1 MWTATIVRDRFAEAA
16 ATERRL
22 PHEKA
27 GPSEKMGFWPEYQD
41 EVSDLVAKSAYVDA
55 DIDFTAISRADWHR
69 FARGRELDRARL
81 EEIARRNNR
90 RLPPSPGEISRWEEV
105 LCVWT
110 PDYLRDEK
118 ERRLVWYWAFCASGG
133 KSFAAVCRKKGWVR
147 RTAYARLDR
156 LFERVAGDLVNDC
169 RFLSDTSD
177 LQDCTGFGFNA
188 FIPGTLNELS
198 GEDIP
203 VSPRSWSDG
212 EASGD
217 HPEIRDFSWSMN
229 QAEREAKRRRKAE
242 AGMPRP
248 EAV

>member
-1 MWTATIVRDRFAEAA
+1 MWDAITVRDRFAEAA

-27 GPSEKMGFWPEYQD
+27 GPSEKMGFWPE
-41 EVSDLVAKSAYVDA
+41 
-55 DIDFTAISRADWHR
+55 FRATFEDMTGWGSKR
-69 FARGRELDRARL
+69 LAEERELRF
-81 EEIARRNNR
+81 R
-90 RLPPSPGEISRWEEV
+90 RLPPSSAAISRWEEV

-147 RTAYARLDR
+147 RTAYARLGR
-156 LFERVAGDLVNDC
+156 LFERIAGDLVNDC

-188 FIPGTLNELS
+188 FIAGTLNELS

-212 EASGD
+212 SASAD
-217 HPEIRDFSWSMN
+217 QPEIRDFTWAEK
-229 QAEREAKRRRKAE
+229 QAGREAKRRQKLGLVE
-242 AGMPRP
+242 AMSGN
-248 EAV
+248 

>member
-1 MWTATIVRDRFAEAA
+1 MWTAIAVRDRFAEAA

-27 GPSEKMGFWPEYQD
+27 GPSEKMGFWPE
-41 EVSDLVAKSAYVDA
+41 
-55 DIDFTAISRADWHR
+55 FRATFEDMTGWGSKR
-69 FARGRELDRARL
+69 LAEERELRF
-81 EEIARRNNR
+81 R
-90 RLPPSPGEISRWEEV
+90 RLPPSSAAISRWEEV
-105 LCVWT
+105 LCIWT

-133 KSFAAVCRKKGWVR
+133 KSFAAVCRKKGWVL

-188 FIPGTLNELS
+188 FISGTLNELS

-203 VSPRSWSDG
+203 VSPRFWSDG
-212 EASGD
+212 SASAD
-217 HPEIRDFSWSMN
+217 HPEIRDFTWAEK
-229 QAEREAKRRRKAE
+229 QAEREAKRRRKL
-242 AGMPRP
+242 GL

>member
-27 GPSEKMGFWPEYQD
+27 GPSEKMGFWPE
-41 EVSDLVAKSAYVDA
+41 
-55 DIDFTAISRADWHR
+55 FRATFEDMTGWGSKR
-69 FARGRELDRARL
+69 LAEERELRF
-81 EEIARRNNR
+81 R
-90 RLPPSPGEISRWEEV
+90 RLPPSSAAISRWEEV

-188 FIPGTLNELS
+188 FIAGTLNELS

-212 EASGD
+212 SISTD
-217 HPEIRDFSWSMN
+217 QPDIRDFTWAEK
-229 QAEREAKRRRKAE
+229 QAEREAKRRRRLGLE
-242 AGMPRP
+242 
-248 EAV
+248 VV